1 MRDHKSREGNK
12 LLEYILVG
20 IQFAAILLIGITTNW
35 DSLPLL
41 AVLAGAIC
49 FGIGAYAI
57 LVMKLGNLH
66 IMPHP
71 VKNAQIVLHGP
82 YRYIRHPMYISVLLT
97 TLVLIAGD
105 FSATK
110 LVIRLI
116 LAADLIVKLEYEE
129 KLLVLR
135 FPAYETYR
143 QQTKRLIPFL
153 Y

>member
-1 MRDHKSREGNK
+1 M
-12 LLEYILVG
+12 LVG
-20 IQFAAILLIGITTNW
+20 IQFAAILLIGISTDW
-35 DSLPLL
+35 GSLPLL
-41 AVLAGAIC
+41 AVLAGAIF

-57 LVMKLGNLH
+57 LVMKLENLH

-82 YRYIRHPMYISVLLT
+82 YRYIRHPMYSSVLLT

-110 LVIRLI
+110 LVIWLI
-116 LAADLIVKLEYEE
+116 LAVDLIVKLEYEE

-135 FPAYETYR
+135 FPSYETYR
-143 QQTKRLIPFL
+143 QHTKRLIPFL